1 MQTFIA
7 TVEYFEELDKKMDKD
22 TVIMQANTYAEA
34 VAMIEKSFGSSIES
48 ITSITGISDMNVI
61 HLGNSEFVD
70 KIIEVLLKENSY

>member
-7 TVEYFEELDKKMDKD
+7 TVEYFEELDEKMDKD
-22 TVIMQANTYAEA
+22 TVIMQAENYSEA
-34 VAMIEKSFGSSIES
+34 VAMIEKSFGNCIES

-70 KIIEVLLKENSY
+70 KIIEILLKENSY

>member
-1 MQTFIA
+1 
-7 TVEYFEELDKKMDKD
+7 
-22 TVIMQANTYAEA
+22 MQANTYAEA
-34 VAMIEKSFGSSIES
+34 IAMIEKSFGKSIES

>member
-7 TVEYFEELDKKMDKD
+7 TVEYYEEIKDEMEKD
-22 TVIMQANTYAEA
+22 TVVVQADNYADA
-34 VAMIEKSFGSSIES
+34 VGLIEKSFGDSIES
-48 ITSITGISDMNVI
+48 IVSITGISDMNVI